1 MDVDTVSLKRDA
13 SCLVCMAAGDGVSC
27 SAPKK
32 TRLLPA
38 YGEVT
43 VFSTVTEAED
53 ADRRIDERV
62 KNWLGLGELL
72 EVPITVYGPSHF
84 SPASAYHQWFGAAA
98 GDIGA
103 REVACASEPGELQF
117 EMTD

>member
-1 MDVDTVSLKRDA
+1 MVEGTSTRSMDVDTVSLKRDA
-13 SCLVCMAAGDGVSC
+13 SCLVNAAAGDGVSC

-43 VFSTVTEAED
+43 VFSTLEAQE

-62 KNWLGLGELL
+62 RNWLGLGELL
-72 EVPITVYGPSHF
+72 EVPLTVYGPSHF
-84 SPASAYHQWFGAAA
+84 GPASVYRQ
-98 GDIGA
+98 
-103 REVACASEPGELQF
+103 
-117 EMTD
+117 

>member
-1 MDVDTVSLKRDA
+1 MDVDTVLLKRDA
-13 SCLVCMAAGDGVSC
+13 LCLVNTAAEDGVSC
-27 SAPKK
+27 TAPKK
-32 TRLLPA
+32 MRLLPA
-38 YGEVT
+38 YGEVM
-43 VFSTVTEAED
+43 VFSTVNEADD

-84 SPASAYHQWFGAAA
+84 SPASAYLQWLGAAA
-98 GDIGA
+98 GDIRA

-117 EMTD
+117 EMTN